1 MYRFSYGIYNQEG
14 STFLEAG
21 LLSIIDVTLT
31 LATRDLPFREH
42 RMTYNDDEDTVGG
55 NNFLSI
61 INLLTR

>member
-1 MYRFSYGIYNQEG
+1 M
-14 STFLEAG
+14 EAG